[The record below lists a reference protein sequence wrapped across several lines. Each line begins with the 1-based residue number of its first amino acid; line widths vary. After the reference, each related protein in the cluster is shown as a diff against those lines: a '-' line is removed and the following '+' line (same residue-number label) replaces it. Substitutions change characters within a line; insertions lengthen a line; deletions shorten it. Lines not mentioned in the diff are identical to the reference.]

1 MEFLPTA
8 SRTRP
13 RLAVE
18 VRSEEVVAAHAE
30 EAGQTLLTDAAR
42 VPLTGA
48 PVRPSLRSGN
58 MVDAMAVS
66 ASIRKALES
75 MATHGKDRSRY
86 ITVVIP
92 DTVARVLLLDFDEFP
107 AKPAE
112 ALAVVRFRLKKLL
125 PFEVDNGV
133 VTYQVMSAAR
143 GAIRVLAVAI
153 PCDVLAE
160 YEGVVTSA
168 GYLPGAV
175 LPSTLAALAGVG
187 DGDTPALVVNAGP
200 ETVTTAIVHGDVL
213 LLHRTVDLTGDP
225 VFADRPLLPLIDR
238 DLSAAEWAEQEP
250 LPEFATTTG
259 DAMGLAPGPP
269 SYEASDETSGA
280 ARYEDRV
287 VADVNRGVPVTAARE
302 VAQAVSVAA
311 AYFEDTVGTPPAV
324 LWVCGGTGTDRL
336 REMLDGTGLEG
347 MPLRDVVAPEMLSA
361 GVSVAGPGAV
371 PLARLA
377 GVRGA
382 LHG

>member
-18 VRSEEVVAAHAE
+18 VRSEEVVAARAE
-30 EAGQTLLTDAAR
+30 EAGQTLLTAVAR
-42 VPLTGA
+42 APLAGA

-58 MVDAMAVS
+58 MVDAAVVS
-66 ASIRKALES
+66 ASIRKVLES
-75 MATHGKDRSRY
+75 MATRGKDRSRY

-125 PFEVDNGV
+125 PFDVDHGV

-175 LPSTLAALAGVG
+175 LPSTLAALAGVA
-187 DGDTPALVVNAGP
+187 DADTPALVVNAGP
-200 ETVTTAIVHGDVL
+200 ETVTTAIVQGDVL
-213 LLHRTVDLTGDP
+213 LLHRTVDLAGDP
-225 VFADRPLLPLIDR
+225 VAGDLRSASLPMLPMLPLVDR
-238 DLSAAEWAEQEP
+238 ELSAAEWALQEP
-250 LPEFATTTG
+250 VPEFAAGTEV
-259 DAMGLAPGPP
+259 DKPRLPP
-269 SYEASDETSGA
+269 F
-280 ARYEDRV
+280 EDLV

-302 VAQAVSVAA
+302 VGQAVSVAA
-311 AYFEDTVGTPPAV
+311 AYFEDTLGTPPVA
-324 LWVCGGTGTDRL
+324 LWVCGGTGVDRM
-336 REMLDGTGLEG
+336 REMLDGTGLESLP
-347 MPLRDVVAPEMLSA
+347 MRDLVAPGMLSP
-361 GVSVAGPGAV
+361 GITSAGPGAV
-371 PLARLA
+371 PMGRLA

>member
-1 MEFLPTA
+1 MGA
-8 SRTRP
+8 R
-13 RLAVE
+13 
-18 VRSEEVVAAHAE
+18 AE
-30 EAGQTLLTDAAR
+30 EAGQTLLTAAAR
-42 VPLTGA
+42 TSMPGA
-48 PVRPSLRSGN
+48 PIRPSLRSGN
-58 MVDAMAVS
+58 VVDGAAVS
-66 ASIRKALES
+66 ASIRKVLES
-75 MATHGKDRSRY
+75 MATRGNDRSRY

-125 PFEVDNGV
+125 PFEVDHGV
-133 VTYQVMSAAR
+133 VTYQVMSATR

-187 DGDTPALVVNAGP
+187 DDGTPALVVNAGL

-225 VFADRPLLPLIDR
+225 VFSDRPMLPLMDR
-238 DLSAAEWAEQEP
+238 ELTAAEWAQQEP
-250 LPEFATTTG
+250 LPEFPTATAG
-259 DAMGLAPGPP
+259 
-269 SYEASDETSGA
+269 ETPQLP
-280 ARYEDRV
+280 RFENLV

-311 AYFEDTVGTPPAV
+311 AYFEDTLGTPPTQM
-324 LWVCGGTGTDRL
+324 WVCGSTGAERL
-336 REMLDGTGLEG
+336 REMLDGTGLES
-347 MPLRDVVAPEMLSA
+347 MPMRELVAQEMLSPA
-361 GVSVAGPGAV
+361 IMSSGPGAV
-371 PLARLA
+371 PLGRLA

>member
-18 VRSEEVVAAHAE
+18 VRSEEVVAARAE
-30 EAGQTLLTDAAR
+30 EAGQTLLTAAAR
-42 VPLTGA
+42 ATLPGA
-48 PVRPSLRSGN
+48 PVRPSLRSRN
-58 MVDAMAVS
+58 MVDAAVVS
-66 ASIRKALES
+66 ASIRKVLES
-75 MATHGKDRSRY
+75 MATRGQDRSRY

-168 GYLPGAV
+168 GYVPGAV
-175 LPSTLAALAGVG
+175 LPSTLAALAGIG
-187 DGDTPALVVNAGP
+187 DADTPALVVNAGP

-225 VFADRPLLPLIDR
+225 VFADRPMLPLLDR
-238 DLSAAEWAEQEP
+238 ELTAAEWARQEP
-250 LPEFATTTG
+250 LPEFATTA
-259 DAMGLAPGPP
+259 DEEDGLTPGPP
-269 SYEASDETSGA
+269 SYEN
-280 ARYEDRV
+280 RV
-287 VADVNRGVPVTAARE
+287 VAAVNRGVPVTAARE

-311 AYFEDTVGTPPAV
+311 AYFEDTLGTPPAE
-324 LWVCGGTGTDRL
+324 LWVCGSTGADRL
-336 REMLDGTGLEG
+336 REMLDGTGFEN
-347 MPLRDVVAPEMLSA
+347 MPLRELVAHEMLSR
-361 GVSVAGPGAV
+361 GVTIAGPGAAV

>member
-1 MEFLPTA
+1 M
-8 SRTRP
+8 
-13 RLAVE
+13 
-18 VRSEEVVAAHAE
+18 AARAE
-30 EAGQTLLTDAAR
+30 EAGQTLLTAAAR
-42 VPLTGA
+42 TAMPGA
-48 PVRPSLRSGN
+48 PIRPSLRSGN
-58 MVDAMAVS
+58 VVDAAAVS
-66 ASIRKALES
+66 ASIRKVLES
-75 MATHGKDRSRY
+75 MATRGNDRSRY

-125 PFEVDNGV
+125 PFEVDHGV
-133 VTYQVMSAAR
+133 VTYQVMSATR

-187 DGDTPALVVNAGP
+187 DDGTPALVVNAGL

-213 LLHRTVDLTGDP
+213 LLHRTVDLAGDP
-225 VFADRPLLPLIDR
+225 VFSDRPMLPLMDR
-238 DLSAAEWAEQEP
+238 ELTAAEWAQQEP
-250 LPEFATTTG
+250 LPEFSTATAG
-259 DAMGLAPGPP
+259 
-269 SYEASDETSGA
+269 ETPQLP
-280 ARYEDRV
+280 RFENLV

-311 AYFEDTVGTPPAV
+311 AYFEDTLGTPPTQM
-324 LWVCGGTGTDRL
+324 WVCGSTGAERL
-336 REMLDGTGLEG
+336 REMLDGTGLES
-347 MPLRDVVAPEMLSA
+347 MPMRELVAQEMLSPA
-361 GVSVAGPGAV
+361 ITSSGPGAV
-371 PLARLA
+371 PLGRLA

>member
-1 MEFLPTA
+1 MEFLPKS

-18 VRSEEVVAAHAE
+18 VRSEEVVAARAE
-30 EAGQTLLTDAAR
+30 EATQTMLTAAAR
-42 VPLTGA
+42 ALLPGA
-48 PVRPSLRSGN
+48 PVRPSLRHGN
-58 MVDAMAVS
+58 MVDAAAVS
-66 ASIRKALES
+66 ASIRTLLEG
-75 MATHGKDRSRY
+75 MTGRGADRSRY

-125 PFEVDNGV
+125 PFEVDHGV
-133 VTYQVMSAAR
+133 VSYQIMSAAR

-168 GYLPGAV
+168 GYVPGAV

-187 DGDTPALVVNAGP
+187 DGEAPALVVNAGP

-225 VFADRPLLPLIDR
+225 VPTDRPLLPLLDR
-238 DLSAAEWAEQEP
+238 ELTAAEWAQQEP
-250 LPEFATTTG
+250 LPEFPAAADDEMALT
-259 DAMGLAPGPP
+259 PG
-269 SYEASDETSGA
+269 SL
-280 ARYEDRV
+280 RYEDRV
-287 VADVNRGVPVTAARE
+287 VAEVNRGVPVTVARE

-311 AYFEDTVGTPPAV
+311 AYFEDTLGTLPAE
-324 LWVCGGTGTDRL
+324 LWVCGSTSSERM
-336 REMLDGTGLEG
+336 REMLEGTGLEG
-347 MPLRDVVAPEMLSA
+347 MPMRDLVASAMLSPN
-361 GVSVAGPGAV
+361 VTSAGPGAV
-371 PLARLA
+371 PLGRLA